1 MEDMFGDA
9 PDELKSQFG
18 QLIEQFGPPPE
29 SVARDLATI
38 QQRQRPAQQPIGG
51 GLFDAYS
58 QENQGNLKMAMFAD
72 IIGNLAGKDVGATKG
87 MLALAENA
95 RKLRLQ
101 NEQRTAAQNML
112 GGGVSGAG
120 GSEWMTP
127 QQKAYLTSTAISN
140 PQKAIEMIATWKTQF
155 DSNAAAAKQL
165 AFTNEGQL
173 RASNDKGLKGFYELQ
188 NAFGGILASAQEA
201 TGPSDIALVTKF
213 MKVLD
218 PGSVVREGEFIT
230 ARESGSFTTSM
241 KNIIEKAESGEILQP
256 EQRKAFVKAAYNL
269 YEKAMDR
276 YNTKKGVYG
285 TMAKHYGLNPEMVQ
299 SPGGIQQSYIDDY
312 NSWYNAPS
320 GNPAVDG
327 DVPEVKQSLKQQG
340 AALFNTPTTSHPTGG
355 SGRNRPRTNTSRKE
369 NVDPRAAENEAL
381 INNYLKSLSGG

>member
-1 MEDMFGDA
+1 LNMFGGDQAA
-9 PDELKSQFG
+9 PT
-18 QLIEQFGPPPE
+18 P
-29 SVARDLATI
+29 T
-38 QQRQRPAQQPIGG
+38 GG
-51 GLFDAYS
+51 GMFDAYS
-58 QENQGNLKMAMFAD
+58 PQNQTNLQMAMMAD
-72 IIGNLAGKDVGATKG
+72 IVGNVMGKDVNAMQTA
-87 MLALAENA
+87 MPLVENA

-112 GGGVSGAG
+112 GGGGSGAG

-127 QQKAYLTSTAISN
+127 QQKAYLTTTAISN
-140 PQKAIEMIATWKTQF
+140 PEKAIEMMATWKTQF

-165 AFTNEGQL
+165 AFTNEGQM
-173 RASNDKGLKGFYELQ
+173 RVNNDKGLRGFYELQ

-201 TGPSDIALVTKF
+201 SGPSDIALVTKF

-218 PGSVVREGEFIT
+218 PTSVVREGEFIT
-230 ARESGSFTTSM
+230 ARESGSFESLM
-241 KNIIEKAESGEILQP
+241 KNIIEKAESGKILQP
-256 EQRKAFVKAAYNL
+256 KQRKAFVKAAYNL

-312 NSWYNAPS
+312 NSWYNAP
-320 GNPAVDG
+320 DG
-327 DVPEVKQSLKQQG
+327 VPETKQSLKQQG

>member
-38 QQRQRPAQQPIGG
+38 QQRQQPIGG

-112 GGGVSGAG
+112 GGGGSGTG

-127 QQKAYLTSTAISN
+127 QQKAAIAAIARTN
-140 PQKAIEMIATWKTQF
+140 PTEAMKMMATWKTQF
-155 DSNAAAAKQL
+155 DSAGVAAKQQ
-165 AFTNEGQL
+165 AFANESQM
-173 RASNDKGLKGFYELQ
+173 RERNDKGLKGFYELQ
-188 NAFGGILASAQEA
+188 DAFGGILASAQEA
-201 TGPSDIALVTKF
+201 TGPSDISLVTKF

-230 ARESGSFTTSM
+230 ASESGSFTTSM
-241 KNIIEKAESGEILQP
+241 RNIIEKAKSGEILQP

-276 YNTKKGVYG
+276 YNTKKGVYS

-312 NSWYNAPS
+312 HSWYNAPS
-320 GNPAVDG
+320 GGPVVEEDPRFF
-327 DVPEVKQSLKQQG
+327 DSLFGGSK
-340 AALFNTPTTSHPTGG
+340 APTTQPKPKNNPKTPLNSRYKEMMEAGLL
-355 SGRNRPRTNTSRKE
+355 NRR
-369 NVDPRAAENEAL
+369 
-381 INNYLKSLSGG
+381 